1 MLSYEVHFYFSEA
14 TTHVS
19 SVKTLI
25 GSNHMKVIGRQG
37 TDVCFAFMEG
47 LTPVNS
53 LNENG
58 ANFSYQ
64 TRVKD

>member
-1 MLSYEVHFYFSEA
+1 
-14 TTHVS
+14 
-19 SVKTLI
+19 
-25 GSNHMKVIGRQG
+25 MKVIGRQG

-47 LTPVNS
+47 LTPVTS

-64 TRVKD
+64 TRVND

>member
-25 GSNHMKVIGRQG
+25 GSNHVKAIGRQG
-37 TDVCFAFMEG
+37 TDVCFFLYG
-47 LTPVNS
+47 RSN
-53 LNENG
+53 
-58 ANFSYQ
+58 
-64 TRVKD
+64 TRNVFKLKWC